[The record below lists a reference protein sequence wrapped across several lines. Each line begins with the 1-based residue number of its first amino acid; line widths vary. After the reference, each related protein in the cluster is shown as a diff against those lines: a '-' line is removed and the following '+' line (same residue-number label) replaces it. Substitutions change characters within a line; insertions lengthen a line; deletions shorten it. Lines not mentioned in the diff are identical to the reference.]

1 MILHEWEFGHRRTHR
16 EMMRRTFMF
25 SPGQRQM
32 HQCDLEKWLV
42 TYLNILVS
50 CATKLGALWSPVG
63 WSTLRCAVVEKELCI
78 TPLTVLM
85 GVDYQGISIFGWT
98 WWLTVEHVP
107 GPSGGDPEEAEG
119 EEGHDERCEEVPEGY
134 GGHCL
139 CDWYALLYMKQ
150 VILNFLRQKC
160 INYRV

>member
-85 GVDYQGISIFGWT
+85 GVDYQGIRVFLAESDGW
-98 WWLTVEHVP
+98 LLNMFQVQVE
-107 GPSGGDPEEAEG
+107 
-119 EEGHDERCEEVPEGY
+119 
-134 GGHCL
+134 
-139 CDWYALLYMKQ
+139 
-150 VILNFLRQKC
+150 VIQKRQKEKKAMMNAVKKYQKGTEAIVC
-160 INYRV
+160 VIDMHCFIWNRLF